1 MSRIWLLR
9 GGVVAVIAFLVGA
22 WALGLAEL
30 SDSAPSREK
39 VTSPE
44 SPEESPAYD
53 IRNAI
58 VVEKARQ
65 RRTRDADPT
74 QEPGTEPSTDAAE
87 PTDDAPSTPGE
98 PSPDPTS
105 PGPSPSD
112 PPDSDGP
119 TPTPS
124 DPPSQPGDEC
134 TDPGGAVD
142 CLLSPITSHP

>member
-39 VTSPE
+39 ATIPE

-58 VVEKARQ
+58 VVEKARE

-74 QEPGTEPSTDAAE
+74 QEPSTDAPEA
-87 PTDDAPSTPGE
+87 TDDGSSTPTE

-124 DPPSQPGDEC
+124 DPPSQPDDEC
-134 TDPGGAVD
+134 TDLGGAVN
-142 CLLSPITSHP
+142 CMLSPITSHP